1 MNRRSVVLKLAV
13 LLALVAGAVVL
24 QVVVGLPSIDE
35 VRTTLDGFGRY
46 AVPAYVGVYVLV
58 CLLPAGPTG
67 VLTVAGG
74 VLFGF
79 AVGFPAVLVGALIG
93 SLVAFAIG
101 RALGRDA
108 VHRVSGERVRALDAK
123 VRRHGFVTVLVARLV
138 PLVPFSTA
146 NFAFGLTSVHL
157 RAYLAATALGI
168 LPGSAV
174 FVAVGAYGTDP
185 GSLPFLLAV
194 TGLLLLVAVGVVR
207 GRRARRTDPAAAAA

>member
-1 MNRRSVVLKLAV
+1 MNRRGVVLKLAV
-13 LLALVAGAVVL
+13 LVALIGAAVTL
-24 QVVVGLPSIDE
+24 QVVVGLPSIGE

-79 AVGFPAVLVGALIG
+79 AVGFPAVLVGAVIG

-157 RAYLAATALGI
+157 RAYLVATALGI

-174 FVAVGAYGTDP
+174 FVAVGAFGTDP
-185 GSLPFLLAV
+185 GSAPFLLAV
-194 TGLLLLVAVGVVR
+194 AGLLLLVVVGVVR
-207 GRRARRTDPAAAAA
+207 GRRARRTDPAAVAA